1 MCYNDYI
8 IASNNSINEN
18 KYNAE
23 KLAKSP
29 TYRIKKI
36 LKPILRILRQKSTTT
51 TTNNNSRNTKKS
63 QKSNKKSVAV
73 DYSLDSNHCCYDH
86 YECQHQ
92 SDHWSEEIDDN
103 FANEELESRI
113 LNEIATCQD
122 DAAIYVYNDDECE
135 LQTVHRDTTFIPV
148 HFARTEAGTF
158 FWTTMQKQPM
168 HDDDDSNS
176 ESTHCWSHCG
186 DRWVQA

>member
-1 MCYNDYI
+1 MSMCYNDYI

-29 TYRIKKI
+29 SYRIKKI
-36 LKPILRILRQKSTTT
+36 LKPILRILRQKSSAKKAQK
-51 TTNNNSRNTKKS
+51 TNKL
-63 QKSNKKSVAV
+63 AV
-73 DYSLDSNHCCYDH
+73 DYSMDSNQCYYHD
-86 YECQHQ
+86 EFQHQ
-92 SDHWSEEIDDN
+92 NDFWSSEIDEN

-113 LNEIATCQD
+113 LNEIAECED
-122 DAAIYVYNDDECE
+122 DAAIYVYNDDECNVQAVQRE
-135 LQTVHRDTTFIPV
+135 TTFIPV

-158 FWTTMQKQPM
+158 FWTTMQRPVEN
-168 HDDDDSNS
+168 DDIP
-176 ESTHCWSHCG
+176 HCWPHCG

>member
-1 MCYNDYI
+1 MSMCYNDYI

-29 TYRIKKI
+29 SYRIKKI
-36 LKPILRILRQKSTTT
+36 LKPILRILRQKS
-51 TTNNNSRNTKKS
+51 SSNTKKS
-63 QKSNKKSVAV
+63 QKSKNQFANTAV
-73 DYSLDSNHCCYDH
+73 TTAGDYSLDSNHCCYDH

-92 SDHWSEEIDDN
+92 NDHWSSEIDEN

-113 LNEIATCQD
+113 LNEIADCQD
-122 DAAIYVYNDDECE
+122 DAAIYVYHDDECE
-135 LQTVHRDTTFIPV
+135 LQAINRETTFIPV

-158 FWTTMQKQPM
+158 FWTTMQKQPI
-168 HDDDDSNS
+168 DDEDT
-176 ESTHCWSHCG
+176 ESTHCWSQCG

>member
-1 MCYNDYI
+1 MEAYYNDYI

-29 TYRIKKI
+29 SYRIKKI
-36 LKPILRILRQKSTTT
+36 LKPILRILRQKS
-51 TTNNNSRNTKKS
+51 SSSKKQ
-63 QKSNKKSVAV
+63 QKSKQYQQEQQQ
-73 DYSLDSNHCCYDH
+73 YSMENSQNSQY
-86 YECQHQ
+86 YY
-92 SDHWSEEIDDN
+92 SDEYQQQNDFWSSEIDEN

-113 LNEIATCQD
+113 LNEITQCED

-135 LQTVHRDTTFIPV
+135 LQAVHREQTFIPV

-158 FWTTMQKQPM
+158 FWTTMTKPVADNEQ
-168 HDDDDSNS
+168 
-176 ESTHCWSHCG
+176 CWSHCG

>member
-29 TYRIKKI
+29 SYRIKKI
-36 LKPILRILRQKSTTT
+36 LKPILRILAKKTT
-51 TTNNNSRNTKKS
+51 SSSKKS
-63 QKSNKKSVAV
+63 QKSAANKLTNV
-73 DYSLDSNHCCYDH
+73 DYSMDSNQCYYHD
-86 YECQHQ
+86 ECQHQ
-92 SDHWSEEIDDN
+92 NDYWSSEIDEN

-113 LNEIATCQD
+113 LNEIADCED

-135 LQTVHRDTTFIPV
+135 LQSVHRETTFIPV

-158 FWTTMQKQPM
+158 FWTTMQKPI
-168 HDDDDSNS
+168 DDDDN
-176 ESTHCWSHCG
+176 THCWSHCG

>member
-18 KYNAE
+18 KYNTE

-29 TYRIKKI
+29 SYRIKKI
-36 LKPILRILRQKSTTT
+36 LKPILRILRQKTS
-51 TTNNNSRNTKKS
+51 KKS
-63 QKSNKKSVAV
+63 TQKSVAANKAV
-73 DYSLDSNHCCYDH
+73 DYSLDSNQCYYHD
-86 YECQHQ
+86 ECQHQ
-92 SDHWSEEIDDN
+92 NDYWSSEIDEN

-113 LNEIATCQD
+113 INEIADCED

-135 LQTVHRDTTFIPV
+135 LQAVHRETTFIPV

-158 FWTTMQKQPM
+158 FWTTMQKPI
-168 HDDDDSNS
+168 DDEETS
-176 ESTHCWSHCG
+176 CWSHCG

>member
-18 KYNAE
+18 KYNTE

-29 TYRIKKI
+29 SYRIKKI
-36 LKPILRILRQKSTTT
+36 LKPILRILRQKTFS
-51 TTNNNSRNTKKS
+51 
-63 QKSNKKSVAV
+63 SNKKSTRKSVAANKLTNI
-73 DYSLDSNHCCYDH
+73 DYSLDSNQCYYHD
-86 YECQHQ
+86 ECQHQ
-92 SDHWSEEIDDN
+92 NDYWSSEIDEN

-113 LNEIATCQD
+113 INEIADCED
-122 DAAIYVYNDDECE
+122 DAAIFVYNDDECE
-135 LQTVHRDTTFIPV
+135 LQAVHRETTFIPV

-158 FWTTMQKQPM
+158 FWTTMQKPI
-168 HDDDDSNS
+168 DDGETS
-176 ESTHCWSHCG
+176 CWSHCG

>member
-1 MCYNDYI
+1 MSMCYNDYI

-23 KLAKSP
+23 KLAKSSP
-29 TYRIKKI
+29 SYRLKKI
-36 LKPILRILRQKSTTT
+36 LKPILRILRQKSSAKKSPKP
-51 TTNNNSRNTKKS
+51 TNNKL
-63 QKSNKKSVAV
+63 AV
-73 DYSLDSNHCCYDH
+73 DYSMDSNQCYYHD
-86 YECQHQ
+86 ECQHQ
-92 SDHWSEEIDDN
+92 NDFWSSEIDDN

-113 LNEIATCQD
+113 LNEIADCED

-135 LQTVHRDTTFIPV
+135 LQAVHRETTFVPV

-158 FWTTMQKQPM
+158 FWTTMQKPIE
-168 HDDDDSNS
+168 HEEVTN
-176 ESTHCWSHCG
+176 CWSHCG

>member
-1 MCYNDYI
+1 MSMCYNDYI

-29 TYRIKKI
+29 SYRIKKI
-36 LKPILRILRQKSTTT
+36 LKPILRILRQKSS
-51 TTNNNSRNTKKS
+51 NNKANAKKS
-63 QKSNKKSVAV
+63 QKTNNKLATVN
-73 DYSLDSNHCCYDH
+73 YSLDSNHCCYDH

-92 SDHWSEEIDDN
+92 SDQWSEEIDDN

-113 LNEIATCQD
+113 FNEIANCQD

-135 LQTVHRDTTFIPV
+135 VQAIHRETTFIPV

-158 FWTTMQKQPM
+158 FWTTMQKQQE
-168 HDDDDSNS
+168 DDDAS
-176 ESTHCWSHCG
+176 ESTQCWSHCG

>member
-1 MCYNDYI
+1 MSTYYNDYI

-18 KYNAE
+18 KYNTE

-29 TYRIKKI
+29 SYKIKKI
-36 LKPILRILRQKSTTT
+36 LKPILRVLS
-51 TTNNNSRNTKKS
+51 KKS
-63 QKSNKKSVAV
+63 SKKTVKAANKSMESTNTTAQS
-73 DYSLDSNHCCYDH
+73 Y
-86 YECQHQ
+86 YEQQ
-92 SDHWSEEIDDN
+92 NDFWSSEIDEN

-113 LNEIATCQD
+113 LNEINHCED

-135 LQTVHRDTTFIPV
+135 MHSVQRDQTFIPV

-158 FWTTMQKQPM
+158 FWTTMQRPVYDEEEEM
-168 HDDDDSNS
+168 S
-176 ESTHCWSHCG
+176 CWSHCG

>member
-1 MCYNDYI
+1 MSVYYNDYV
-8 IASNNSINEN
+8 IASNNSINDN

-29 TYRIKKI
+29 SYRIKKI
-36 LKPILRILRQKSTTT
+36 LKPILRILRQKSS
-51 TTNNNSRNTKKS
+51 NSTKKS
-63 QKSNKKSVAV
+63 QSNHSTTNNKSMKSNS
-73 DYSLDSNHCCYDH
+73 SNNS
-86 YECQHQ
+86 Q
-92 SDHWSEEIDDN
+92 SYYFDEYQQQNDFWSSEIDEN

-113 LNEIATCQD
+113 LNEIAECED

-135 LQTVHRDTTFIPV
+135 LQAVHRDQTFIPV

-158 FWTTMQKQPM
+158 FWTTMQKPM
-168 HDDDDSNS
+168 YNADDDIN
-176 ESTHCWSHCG
+176 CWSHCG